1 MNGWKCQ
8 EGKTAVFLDW
18 TFIFKVVLWTV
29 KVVSEAQET
38 ERRVQR
44 NVSLN
49 FSLHQHRLIHS
60 NTFVVKVGQLH
71 LMSLNQV
78 ANWRFYF
85 WLVADH
91 VDDSDILSHNIQQMH
106 EFIDCSHLLLGIL
119 KKLKPASLINQA
131 RLHHTLYEL

>member
-1 MNGWKCQ
+1 MVGNVKPFQ
-8 EGKTAVFLDW
+8 AEGKTAVFLDW

-38 ERRVQR
+38 ERKVER

-49 FSLHQHRLIHS
+49 FSLHLFQLIHS

-71 LMSLNQV
+71 LISLDQV

-85 WLVADH
+85 WLAADH
-91 VDDSDILSHNIQQMH
+91 VDDSDILSHNIQRMH
-106 EFIDCSHLLLGIL
+106 EFIDCSHL
-119 KKLKPASLINQA
+119 ASKEN
-131 RLHHTLYEL
+131 